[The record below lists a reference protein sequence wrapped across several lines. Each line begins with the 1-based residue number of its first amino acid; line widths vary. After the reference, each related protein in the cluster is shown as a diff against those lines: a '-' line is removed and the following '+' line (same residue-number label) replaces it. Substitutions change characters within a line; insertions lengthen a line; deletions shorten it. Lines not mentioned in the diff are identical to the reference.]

1 MSKKLID
8 FLSKYD
14 FLDKLLLTLTLL
26 APFALLISILI
37 ADIIAS
43 LISLI
48 ILYRVF
54 TSDDKLS
61 LINEIKKPIILL
73 LLFYLFVLL
82 SLIDSLNIKISFLPS
97 FFYFRYI
104 LFSLGIFY
112 LIKNH
117 ETSLRLILYSL
128 MILTFVISID
138 ILFEYFRNNNI
149 FSFKVEEFKISG
161 STNFYFTSFFD
172 EEKKLGSFL
181 IRLLPFILSLMIY
194 LDINLIKKNKI
205 DILIFLLF
213 GFFIFLTSERT
224 ALFLYIIF
232 SLLYFRF
239 IKNKFK
245 VLLSLV
251 LMTIF
256 LISTQYKL
264 VNKYIIA
271 TLFQLN
277 IINSAGAT
285 FKMLAEKDVDARMDF
300 SNIKFYSTEH
310 QEFIRAGINNFKEEP
325 FTGTGIKTFFE
336 SCRKN
341 NLDNNIYGN
350 QSGEWSEHICS
361 THPHSTYVQLLSDT
375 GIFSFIIITFFFL
388 YILFT
393 NLKIFFRRNSSRI
406 LKSYYVLNLGLILN
420 LLPFVPSGSIFNNW
434 INLMIY
440 FPVGFWFFLY
450 IKQKNEHY

>member
-1 MSKKLID
+1 MSEKLID

-54 TSDDKLS
+54 TSGDKLS

-149 FSFKVEEFKISG
+149 FSFKVEEFKIQM

-181 IRLLPFILSLMIY
+181 IRLLPFILSLMI
-194 LDINLIKKNKI
+194 
-205 DILIFLLF
+205 
-213 GFFIFLTSERT
+213 
-224 ALFLYIIF
+224 
-232 SLLYFRF
+232 
-239 IKNKFK
+239 
-245 VLLSLV
+245 
-251 LMTIF
+251 
-256 LISTQYKL
+256 
-264 VNKYIIA
+264 
-271 TLFQLN
+271 
-277 IINSAGAT
+277 
-285 FKMLAEKDVDARMDF
+285 
-300 SNIKFYSTEH
+300 
-310 QEFIRAGINNFKEEP
+310 IR
-325 FTGTGIKTFFE
+325 
-336 SCRKN
+336 
-341 NLDNNIYGN
+341 
-350 QSGEWSEHICS
+350 QS
-361 THPHSTYVQLLSDT
+361 
-375 GIFSFIIITFFFL
+375 
-388 YILFT
+388 
-393 NLKIFFRRNSSRI
+393 
-406 LKSYYVLNLGLILN
+406 
-420 LLPFVPSGSIFNNW
+420 
-434 INLMIY
+434 
-440 FPVGFWFFLY
+440 
-450 IKQKNEHY
+450 